1 MSQKIKVL
9 LVDDHPLVRE
19 GLVNL
24 ISQQADLQICGE
36 AGNEPQALE
45 IIRTVQPHVA
55 IVDISLENG
64 SGIELIKSIKAMFP
78 AVTVLVLS
86 MHDESLYAE
95 RALRAGA
102 RGYVMKRE
110 AAKKVI
116 QAIRS
121 VLAGQLYVSD
131 KIAALMAE
139 KFVEGRPA
147 ATASPIE
154 QLSNR
159 ELEVF
164 QLLGLGHNTR
174 QIADHLHVGFK
185 TVQAYCA
192 RIKEKLKL
200 ANATELLREAIR
212 WQRKPAAK
220 IIRPRVGFH
229 PTKSIDHA
237 LQTFL
242 HPATG
247 MATGLLL

>member
-1 MSQKIKVL
+1 MPPKIKIL

-19 GLVNL
+19 GVANL
-24 ISQQADLQICGE
+24 INQQPDFEVCGE
-36 AGNEPQALE
+36 AASEPQALE
-45 IIRTVQPHVA
+45 IIGSTKADVA
-55 IVDISLENG
+55 VVDISLENG
-64 SGIELIKSIKAMFP
+64 SGLELIKSIKAMHP
-78 AVTVLVLS
+78 TVAMLALS

-102 RGYVMKRE
+102 RGYIMKRE
-110 AAKKVI
+110 ATKKVI
-116 QAIRS
+116 QAIRC

-131 KIAALMAE
+131 KIVARMAE
-139 KFVEGRPA
+139 KFVEGRPTA
-147 ATASPIE
+147 IASPIE

-164 QLLGLGHNTR
+164 QLLGIGQNTR

-212 WQRKPAAK
+212 WQESQQAK
-220 IIRPRVGFH
+220 
-229 PTKSIDHA
+229 
-237 LQTFL
+237 
-242 HPATG
+242 
-247 MATGLLL
+247 

>member
-1 MSQKIKVL
+1 MACREKKIMSQKIKVL

-55 IVDISLENG
+55 IVDISLESG

-78 AVTVLVLS
+78 AVAVLVLS

-116 QAIRS
+116 QAIRC
-121 VLAGQLYVSD
+121 VLAGQLYVSE
-131 KIAALMAE
+131 KIAARMAE
-139 KFVEGRPA
+139 KFVEGRPT

-159 ELEVF
+159 GLEVF

-212 WQRKPAAK
+212 WQESQQAK
-220 IIRPRVGFH
+220 
-229 PTKSIDHA
+229 
-237 LQTFL
+237 
-242 HPATG
+242 
-247 MATGLLL
+247 

>member
-24 ISQQADLQICGE
+24 INQQADLQVCGE
-36 AGNEPQALE
+36 ASNEPQALE
-45 IIRTVQPHVA
+45 LIRTVQPDVS

-116 QAIRS
+116 LAIRC

-131 KIAALMAE
+131 KIAVRMAE
-139 KFVEGRPA
+139 KFVAGRSA

-164 QLLGLGHNTR
+164 QLLGTGQNTR

-200 ANATELLREAIR
+200 TNATELLREAIR
-212 WQRKPAAK
+212 WQESRQPK
-220 IIRPRVGFH
+220 
-229 PTKSIDHA
+229 
-237 LQTFL
+237 
-242 HPATG
+242 
-247 MATGLLL
+247 

>member
-24 ISQQADLQICGE
+24 INQQADLQVCGE
-36 AGNEPQALE
+36 AGSEPEALE
-45 IIRTVQPHVA
+45 LIRTAQPHVA
-55 IVDISLENG
+55 IVDLSLESG

-110 AAKKVI
+110 SAKKVI
-116 QAIRS
+116 QALRC

-139 KFVEGRPA
+139 KFVGGRPA

-212 WQRKPAAK
+212 WNESQQAK
-220 IIRPRVGFH
+220 
-229 PTKSIDHA
+229 
-237 LQTFL
+237 
-242 HPATG
+242 
-247 MATGLLL
+247 

>member
-1 MSQKIKVL
+1 MTQKIKVL
-9 LVDDHPLVRE
+9 LVDDHPLVRD

-24 ISQQADLQICGE
+24 ISQEADLQICGE
-36 AGNEPQALE
+36 ASNEPQALE
-45 IIRTVQPHVA
+45 IIRTAQPHVA
-55 IVDISLENG
+55 IVDISLESG

-116 QAIRS
+116 QAIRC

-139 KFVEGRPA
+139 KFIEGRPT

-212 WQRKPAAK
+212 WHESQQAK
-220 IIRPRVGFH
+220 
-229 PTKSIDHA
+229 
-237 LQTFL
+237 
-242 HPATG
+242 
-247 MATGLLL
+247 

>member
-24 ISQQADLQICGE
+24 INQQADLQICGE

-45 IIRTVQPHVA
+45 LIRTVQPHVA

-139 KFVEGRPA
+139 KFVEGRTA

-212 WQRKPAAK
+212 WQESQQAK
-220 IIRPRVGFH
+220 
-229 PTKSIDHA
+229 
-237 LQTFL
+237 
-242 HPATG
+242 
-247 MATGLLL
+247 

>member
-1 MSQKIKVL
+1 MSPKIKVL
-9 LVDDHPLVRE
+9 LVDDHPLVRD

-24 ISQQADLQICGE
+24 ISQEADLQICGE
-36 AGNEPQALE
+36 ASNEPQALE
-45 IIRTVQPHVA
+45 IIRTAQPHVA

-64 SGIELIKSIKAMFP
+64 SGLDLIKSIKAMFP

-116 QAIRS
+116 QAIRC

-139 KFVEGRPA
+139 KFIEGRPT

-212 WQRKPAAK
+212 WNESQQRK
-220 IIRPRVGFH
+220 
-229 PTKSIDHA
+229 
-237 LQTFL
+237 
-242 HPATG
+242 
-247 MATGLLL
+247 

>member
-1 MSQKIKVL
+1 MTQKIKVL

-24 ISQQADLQICGE
+24 INQQPDLEVCGE
-36 AGNEPQALE
+36 AGSEPQALE
-45 IIRTVQPHVA
+45 LIGATKPDIAV
-55 IVDISLENG
+55 VDISLENG
-64 SGIELIKSIKAMFP
+64 SGIGLIKSVKAGHPEVKM
-78 AVTVLVLS
+78 LVLS

-95 RALRAGA
+95 RALHAGA
-102 RGYVMKRE
+102 RGYIMKRE

-116 QAIRS
+116 QGIHAVR
-121 VLAGQLYVSD
+121 AGQLYVSE
-131 KIAALMAE
+131 KIAARLAE
-139 KFVEGRPA
+139 KFVEGRA
-147 ATASPIE
+147 AALSPVE

-164 QLLGLGHNTR
+164 ELLGHGQSTR

-212 WQRKPAAK
+212 WHESRQKNNSSGPL
-220 IIRPRVGFH
+220 P
-229 PTKSIDHA
+229 
-237 LQTFL
+237 Q
-242 HPATG
+242 
-247 MATGLLL
+247 